1 MSAATAA
8 RPDAEPE
15 ASRLPTLLWLFWRF
29 LPPLDRAD
37 RRTLGAVAA
46 ACGYLAVPL
55 TVGLAAQQLPA
66 VTLISLICLAVPALP
81 LWWCGAVPLGARRR
95 ETALTLRQA
104 RINTRAAAAT
114 SVSRLIAYPA
124 GGAILGAA
132 LITGVHRPLA
142 GLLPTSSPLAVAIH
156 ASAGRWL
163 LAAPCAVLLLVALTA
178 LLSSARSAGCYTAVR
193 KLMARLDRREAAP
206 QPQ

>member
-1 MSAATAA
+1 VSAATPRADAA
-8 RPDAEPE
+8 PE
-15 ASRLPTLLWLFWRF
+15 ASRLPTLLWLSWRF
-29 LPPLDRAD
+29 LPPLN
-37 RRTLGAVAA
+37 RTDQRMLTSVAS
-46 ACGYLAVPL
+46 ACGYLAMPL

-66 VTLISLICLAVPALP
+66 VTLISLLCLAVPALP
-81 LWWCGAVPLGARRR
+81 LWWWGAVPLGARRR
-95 ETALTLRQA
+95 ETAQTLRQA

-124 GGAILGAA
+124 AGAILGAL
-132 LITGVHRPLA
+132 LITALHRPLA
-142 GLLPTSSPLAVAIH
+142 RLLPQSAPLAVAMQG
-156 ASAGRWL
+156 SSGRWL
-163 LAAPCAVLLLVALTA
+163 LAAPGAVVLLVALTA